1 MIFKGEDP
9 NMRQFGALTKY
20 LPLIE
25 LDEIGHWY
33 IDTENDG
40 TLHHPYHFPYV
51 CFSEMVRRFTEDVY
65 AIVDSHSAWELNHYR
80 QILSQ
85 NGLSW
90 DSKSMSSAIIDDLD
104 ARCICALLV
113 GAVRAERFCDGA
125 LMNFFKDG
133 SISRWLKRLEELDE
147 VSSAPV
153 KKVRIISSGHGFG
166 PAPESD
172 EEIEQALTILR
183 DGRIWFN
190 GYVAGTAGKRIR
202 TRRVQ
207 FKIPK
212 EASSM
217 ILDAFERYFAN
228 DQIHEPAC
236 DAPAWEMLLA
246 DTAGNTKT
254 IIGSATEGYYAVLS
268 NMVREL
274 IPIDDLWIL
283 DCGLVSK

>member
-1 MIFKGEDP
+1 
-9 NMRQFGALTKY
+9 
-20 LPLIE
+20 
-25 LDEIGHWY
+25 
-33 IDTENDG
+33 
-40 TLHHPYHFPYV
+40 
-51 CFSEMVRRFTEDVY
+51 
-65 AIVDSHSAWELNHYR
+65 
-80 QILSQ
+80 
-85 NGLSW
+85 
-90 DSKSMSSAIIDDLD
+90 
-104 ARCICALLV
+104 
-113 GAVRAERFCDGA
+113 
-125 LMNFFKDG
+125 MNFFKDG

-153 KKVRIISSGHGFG
+153 KKIRIISSGHGFG
-166 PAPESD
+166 PAPEAD

-274 IPIDDLWIL
+274 IPIEDLWIL
-283 DCGLVSK
+283 DRGKTP